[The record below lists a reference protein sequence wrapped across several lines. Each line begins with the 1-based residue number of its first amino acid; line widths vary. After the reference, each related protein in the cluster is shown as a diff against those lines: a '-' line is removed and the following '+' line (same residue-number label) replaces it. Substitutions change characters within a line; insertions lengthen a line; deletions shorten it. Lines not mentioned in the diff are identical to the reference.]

1 MIRISPCSRRFDI
14 FFLVKFVV
22 KYSLGTYLMREDNAP
37 VFLAVVLLFYVHG
50 KHLRSCRDGQL
61 TRPIPLLS

>member
-14 FFLVKFVV
+14 FFVKFVV
-22 KYSLGTYLMREDNAP
+22 KYSLGTYLMREDNDP
-37 VFLAVVLLFYVHG
+37 VSLAVVLLCYVHG

-61 TRPIPLLS
+61 T